1 MIFSYFKYAFRNLLK
16 QRGRTLINI
25 FGLSF
30 SIAIVI
36 VIFLYVSGELS
47 YNNFHRN
54 ADRIYRMYTSVMTP
68 DSEISYSSYQPAEFA
83 EALQESVPGVEATCR
98 LKSTPAFIGLEEE
111 VFQEHVGF
119 VDSTFFQMF
128 TYEFL
133 AGDKKHRLMKLK
145 VLCLAKVWLER
156 FSKTA

>member
-1 MIFSYFKYAFRNLLK
+1 MIYSYIKYAFRNLLK

-36 VIFLYVSGELS
+36 IIYLYVSGELS
-47 YNNFHRN
+47 YNNFHKN
-54 ADRIYRMYTSVMTP
+54 ADRIYRIYTSVRTA
-68 DSEISYSSYQPAEFA
+68 DSELNFSQYQPA
-83 EALQESVPGVEATCR
+83 ALADAILQSVPGVEATCR
-98 LKSTPAFIGLEEE
+98 LKSTPVFIGLEEE
-111 VFQEHVGF
+111 LFQEHVGF

-133 AGDKKHRLMKLK
+133 AGDRVTPLHQRKS
-145 VLCLAKVWLER
+145 VG
-156 FSKTA
+156 SSSGP